1 MIDDK
6 LADKA
11 ASTGSYF
18 LMMLGRLQER
28 YPDKILEV
36 RGRRLLLGMELAK
49 PGKPIVDACLQRGMI
64 INCTAGN
71 VIRLVPPLIIS
82 KVEIDALLSV
92 LDEVFQEF

>member
-1 MIDDK
+1 
-6 LADKA
+6 
-11 ASTGSYF
+11 
-18 LMMLGRLQER
+18 
-28 YPDKILEV
+28 
-36 RGRRLLLGMELAK
+36 MELAK

>member
-1 MIDDK
+1 
-6 LADKA
+6 
-11 ASTGSYF
+11 
-18 LMMLGRLQER
+18 
-28 YPDKILEV
+28 
-36 RGRRLLLGMELAK
+36 
-49 PGKPIVDACLQRGMI
+49 MI